1 MNSYLTGS
9 IELVGGI
16 LNERF
21 GKRSKLFNDPIT
33 TLQICQH
40 IIKIGIERSE
50 YLHPQKKNAHKVGKE
65 IFKALNLYSSG
76 HHNAARKQV
85 ERVIETVSKT
95 EPTIKWPEAVKKA
108 YAKFTKSFPTA
119 FEKGNQTQSLSV
131 VESFDT
137 VLEDGKGNP
146 HVFAIKD
153 TLLDLRKAVK
163 DWNLDDIEDSFYS
176 VIAYYYDDLSLEE
189 PSLVST

>member
-21 GKRSKLFNDPIT
+21 GKRSQLFNDPIT

-40 IIKIGIERSE
+40 IIKIGIEKSE
-50 YLHPQKKNAHKVGKE
+50 YLHPQKKNALKVGKE

-76 HHNAARKQV
+76 HHNDARKQV
-85 ERVIETVSKT
+85 ERVIERVSKT
-95 EPTIKWPEAVKKA
+95 EPTIKWPDAVKKG

-119 FEKGNQTQSLSV
+119 FEKGNQAQALNV
-131 VESFDT
+131 VESFDAI
-137 VLEDGKGNP
+137 LEDGKNNP

-163 DWNLDDIEDSFYS
+163 DWNLVKIEDTFYGVS
-176 VIAYYYDDLSLEE
+176 DYYYDDLSLEE

>member
-1 MNSYLTGS
+1 MTSYLTGS

-16 LNERF
+16 LGQRF

-40 IIKIGIERSE
+40 IIKVGIEKSE
-50 YLHPQKKNAHKVGKE
+50 YLHPQKKKALKVGKD
-65 IFKALNLYSSG
+65 IFQALNLYSSG
-76 HHNAARKQV
+76 HHNAARTQV
-85 ERVIETVSKT
+85 EKVIESISKT

-108 YAKFTKSFPTA
+108 YMKFTKSFPTS
-119 FEKGNQTQSLSV
+119 FEKGDQTKSLSV
-131 VESFDT
+131 VDSFDT
-137 VLEDGKGNP
+137 VIEEGKDNP

-153 TLLDLRKAVK
+153 ILLDLRKAV
-163 DWNLDDIEDSFYS
+163 DAWNLVEIEDAFYN
-176 VIAYYYDDLSLEE
+176 VIEYFYYDLTEDE